1 MDKENIQQD
10 HRIVFARDLILR
22 KKDITLQQLFKLVPR
37 KIIAQAIG
45 INVVSFTNNRSK
57 HPEGFKVKELI
68 LFAKAFDISL
78 CVVADLFARS
88 IKDVDHL

>member
-1 MDKENIQQD
+1 MDDENVEQD
-10 HRIVFARDLILR
+10 HRIRLARELILR

-45 INVVSFTNNRSK
+45 MNVVSFTNNRSK
-57 HPEGFKVKELI
+57 YPELFRLKELI
-68 LFAKAFDISL
+68 LFAEAFDLSL

-88 IKDVDHL
+88 ID

>member
-1 MDKENIQQD
+1 MDDENIEQD
-10 HRIVFARDLILR
+10 HRIRLARELILR

-45 INVVSFTNNRSK
+45 MNVVSFTNNRSK
-57 HPEGFKVKELI
+57 HPELFRLKELI
-68 LFAKAFDISL
+68 LFAEAFDLSL

-88 IKDVDHL
+88 ID